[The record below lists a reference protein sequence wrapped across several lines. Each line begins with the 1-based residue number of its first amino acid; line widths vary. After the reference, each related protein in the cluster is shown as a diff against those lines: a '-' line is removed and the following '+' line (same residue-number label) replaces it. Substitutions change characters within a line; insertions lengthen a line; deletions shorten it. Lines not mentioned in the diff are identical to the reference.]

1 MMDQMTGLKKSFDLL
16 IKAFKAYK
24 GSSHKGSSY
33 KDTMG
38 DPGIA
43 RMGDD
48 GEAVVKDIMG
58 DPGIARMDDDGE
70 AEDLDDDLIGKY
82 LITYFDNN
90 ENDSNMLMYA

>member
-1 MMDQMTGLKKSFDLL
+1 MTGLKKSFDLL

-33 KDTMG
+33 KDT
-38 DPGIA
+38 
-43 RMGDD
+43 
-48 GEAVVKDIMG
+48 MG

>member
-1 MMDQMTGLKKSFDLL
+1 
-16 IKAFKAYK
+16 
-24 GSSHKGSSY
+24 
-33 KDTMG
+33 
-38 DPGIA
+38 
-43 RMGDD
+43 MGDD